1 MSRYSMGGGAMP
13 LTPMA
18 KKLIIINVAIWLGA
32 ILIVQKFFMDEPS
45 LFLWFGLIPERMV
58 NGFWIWQPFTYMFL
72 HSYSVFHIVFNMLLL
87 WWLGADLEQ
96 RWGSRFFLTYYLVC
110 GVGAGLIYVLG
121 MTIYYLASGNFG
133 LMTIPVIG
141 ASGAVF
147 GLMLAYGL
155 LFGERM
161 VYFMMIFPMK
171 AKYFVL
177 LLGAIEIV
185 SLLNTGG
192 RDGVANLA
200 HLGGLVMGFLFL
212 RFWGKWSQQ
221 LMQGSKRKKRK
232 GPKLRLVVDN
242 ERKFE
247 DKEDSEGPK
256 YWN

>member
-58 NGFWIWQPFTYMFL
+58 NGFWIWQPFTYMFV
-72 HSYSVFHIVFNMLLL
+72 HSYSVFHLLFNMLFL
-87 WWLGADLEQ
+87 WWIGADLEP

-110 GVGAGLIYVLG
+110 GVGAGVIYLLG
-121 MTIYYLASGNFG
+121 VTFYYLFTSRFD
-133 LMTIPVIG
+133 LMMTPVVG

-147 GLMLAYGL
+147 GLMLAFGMI
-155 LFGERM
+155 FGERI

-171 AKYFVL
+171 AKYFIL
-177 LLGAIEIV
+177 LLGSIELV
-185 SLLNTGG
+185 MLLNSGEENN
-192 RDGVANLA
+192 VANLA
-200 HLGGLVMGFLFL
+200 HLGGLASGYLFL
-212 RFWGKWSQQ
+212 KFRGRFSGLWGK
-221 LMQGSKRKKRK
+221 RKPKK
-232 GPKLRLVVDN
+232 KAGPKLRLVVDN
-242 ERKFE
+242 DPSGRQQG
-247 DKEDSEGPK
+247 DSDGPR